1 MGPTEYDLKGLCEVA
16 EVTPRTVHFY
26 IQLGLLPRAGSP
38 GPGVRYGPGHVARLR
53 LIRLL
58 QREHLPLAE
67 IRQRIE
73 PLDRAQVERLLNE
86 YDVRREVPPSS
97 AADYIRGVLE
107 GRSPA
112 PRSLPPQ
119 HRAQPLRPDV
129 CRISKVTE
137 RSQWERLSLS
147 SDVELHIRR
156 PLSRQQNRQLD
167 RLLTFSR
174 ELFKE
179 DSHDS

>member
-1 MGPTEYDLKGLCEVA
+1 V
-16 EVTPRTVHFY
+16 
-26 IQLGLLPRAGSP
+26 
-38 GPGVRYGPGHVARLR
+38 
-53 LIRLL
+53 
-58 QREHLPLAE
+58 
-67 IRQRIE
+67 
-73 PLDRAQVERLLNE
+73 
-86 YDVRREVPPSS
+86 
-97 AADYIRGVLE
+97 
-107 GRSPA
+107 
-112 PRSLPPQ
+112 
-119 HRAQPLRPDV
+119 RPDV
-129 CRISKVTE
+129 SRISKVTE